1 VKEGV
6 ARFWREIPQRYN
18 FIGNKCGSCE
28 RIFFPPRE
36 ACPYCRRK
44 SLGKMADIKLDGK
57 GKIITYSIIHVGPED
72 FEEQIPYPIAIVELD
87 EGPRITAQIVD
98 CNLNDIKIGMR
109 VESTFRRIQE
119 DGYTGAIY
127 YGYKFKPAKQIV
139 TESKSALSSQDMCPL
154 PQTKLQQ

>member
-1 VKEGV
+1 
-6 ARFWREIPQRYN
+6 
-18 FIGNKCGSCE
+18 
-28 RIFFPPRE
+28 
-36 ACPYCRRK
+36 
-44 SLGKMADIKLDGK
+44 MADIKLDGK